1 MASQETPNYRLS
13 RWAGTD
19 RILVEEFNDNWD
31 KIDTALKG
39 NADKAAALQTALASC
54 GNCQIGI
61 STYTGT
67 GTRGEEYPT
76 VITFPKMP
84 TVFFVRG
91 RGTFFAAQGG
101 ASEGSL
107 IVYDSG
113 SAQIQDAL
121 LSWSGNQLSIVS
133 SNIFKVYLLPCQI
146 HDLRSAQSLEP
157 SQTKNSPFRAVRMPC
172 ENTLHGRRVRPF
184 GCIRYHKNTSHRA
197 DVVKGCIFPV

>member
-1 MASQETPNYRLS
+1 MENTSNYGLK
-13 RWAGTD
+13 RWDPKD
-19 RILVEEFNDNWD
+19 RILHTEFNDNWE

-39 NADKAAALQTALASC
+39 NADGVAALQTALASC

-61 STYTGT
+61 FTYTGT
-67 GTRGEEYPT
+67 GSRGEEY
-76 VITFPKMP
+76 P

-133 SNIFKVYLLPCQI
+133 SNNAKYQLNT
-146 HDLRSAQSLEP
+146 DNSLYWVLALY
-157 SQTKNSPFRAVRMPC
+157 QMDA
-172 ENTLHGRRVRPF
+172 
-184 GCIRYHKNTSHRA
+184 
-197 DVVKGCIFPV
+197 

>member
-1 MASQETPNYRLS
+1 MASQQTPNYRLS

-31 KIDTALKG
+31 KIDTALKS
-39 NADKAAALQTALASC
+39 NADGVAALQTALASC

-133 SNIFKVYLLPCQI
+133 SNNAKYQLNT
-146 HDLRSAQSLEP
+146 DNSLYWVLALY
-157 SQTKNSPFRAVRMPC
+157 QMDA
-172 ENTLHGRRVRPF
+172 
-184 GCIRYHKNTSHRA
+184 
-197 DVVKGCIFPV
+197 

>member
-1 MASQETPNYRLS
+1 MENTSNYGLK
-13 RWAGTD
+13 RWDPED
-19 RILVEEFNDNWD
+19 RILHTEFNDNWD

-107 IVYDSG
+107 SMT
-113 SAQIQDAL
+113 A
-121 LSWSGNQLSIVS
+121 
-133 SNIFKVYLLPCQI
+133 
-146 HDLRSAQSLEP
+146 
-157 SQTKNSPFRAVRMPC
+157 AVRRSRMHCCP
-172 ENTLHGRRVRPF
+172 GQA
-184 GCIRYHKNTSHRA
+184 IS
-197 DVVKGCIFPV
+197 FPLYPAITQSTN

>member
-1 MASQETPNYRLS
+1 MLWGIYESCCCNCGNSCDLVSRATEANMADAIRYGCITRRNRMENTSNYGLK
-13 RWAGTD
+13 RWDPED
-19 RILVEEFNDNWD
+19 RILHTEFNDNWD

-113 SAQIQDAL
+113 SAQIRDAL

-133 SNIFKVYLLPCQI
+133 SNNAKYQLNI
-146 HDLRSAQSLEP
+146 DNSLYWVLALY
-157 SQTKNSPFRAVRMPC
+157 QMDA
-172 ENTLHGRRVRPF
+172 
-184 GCIRYHKNTSHRA
+184 
-197 DVVKGCIFPV
+197 

>member
-1 MASQETPNYRLS
+1 MNKTANFQLTQWEK
-13 RWAGTD
+13 TD
-19 RILVEEFNDNWD
+19 RIMMEDFNRDNAA
-31 KIDTALKG
+31 IDAALKG

-133 SNIFKVYLLPCQI
+133 SNNAKYQLNT
-146 HDLRSAQSLEP
+146 DNSLYWVLALY
-157 SQTKNSPFRAVRMPC
+157 QMDA
-172 ENTLHGRRVRPF
+172 
-184 GCIRYHKNTSHRA
+184 
-197 DVVKGCIFPV
+197 